1 MNRALLVLGV
11 TLAAGLPARADITH
25 KIQSSIQLQ
34 VDGAA
39 SQASKIGSTLSVSGS
54 NVTLDTAPVLGTLTS
69 GSAVGYTPGAYSI
82 TTAGDA
88 FSYSES
94 YIEGDDAPTS
104 TTVTSGVVT
113 SLPMLGNTTTT
124 SGGVAGNLAGT
135 IASDGAMSITAGGA
149 GTTATGQVV
158 ISIEVE

>member
-124 SGGVAGNLAGT
+124 SGGVAGDLAGT